1 MKLFKFIITFILIN
15 IAVMVTAQ
23 MAVNADGS
31 AADNSA
37 MLDVKS
43 TNRGLLLPRLTTVQ
57 IIGIQNPVNGLMLYN
72 TDSSDF
78 YGYDGVSWIAIWG
91 NNDTLP
97 DWLCGSSLTDARD
110 GKVYETVQIGSQCW
124 MQENLN
130 VGTRINGDTN
140 QTNNAIIEK
149 YCYNNSEDS
158 CDVYGGLY
166 QFDEALDYVY
176 VDATQGIC
184 PDGWHVPSDNDWK
197 TMEEYLGMAP
207 GELNNTGWR
216 GTDEGNKLKET
227 GTSHWASDSG
237 ATNSSG
243 YTALPGGFY
252 DFSDH
257 TFNKLGAGDETWTS
271 SSSGADPYYRHL
283 LHSNTKI
290 FRNFDNGS
298 YGRSVRCVKD

>member
-1 MKLFKFIITFILIN
+1 MRILKAIAIFLLISTSIN
-15 IAVMVTAQ
+15 TMAQ
-23 MAVNADGS
+23 MAINADGS

-43 TNRGLLLPRLTTVQ
+43 TNRGLLLPRLTTIQ
-57 IIGIQNPVNGLMLYN
+57 ISEIQNPVNGLMVYN

-78 YGYDGVSWIAIWG
+78 YGFDGIKWIAIWD
-91 NNDTLP
+91 NNDTLA
-97 DWLCGSSLTDARD
+97 DWYCGSTLTDTRD
-110 GKVYETVQIGSQCW
+110 GKVYGTVQIGSQCW
-124 MQENLN
+124 MKENIN
-130 VGTRINGDTN
+130 VGTRINGGTN
-140 QTNNAIIEK
+140 QTDNSIIEK

-166 QFDEALDYVY
+166 QFGEALNYVH
-176 VDATQGIC
+176 VDGTQGIC

-216 GTDEGNKLKET
+216 GTDQGNQLKET
-227 GTSHWASDSG
+227 GTSHWDSDSG

-243 YTALPGGFY
+243 FTALPAGYY
-252 DFSDH
+252 DFDDAS
-257 TFNKLGAGDETWTS
+257 FNKLGGGNDIWTS
-271 SSSGADPYYRHL
+271 SSDGPDPYFRHL
-283 LHSNTKI
+283 IHSNTKI
-290 FRNFDNGS
+290 YRSFDNES